1 MNKIGKQNK
10 YDADSIVP
18 RISDSIVPI
27 EEPSKYTLKRLND
40 GSINV
45 GSKIGWIEWNEIG
58 VATGKEIHD
67 EPSIGRSLILNPHPV
82 SYTWLTTVITE
93 IVEQKEG
100 YIKFTTKN
108 STYELTTK

>member
-18 RISDSIVPI
+18 RISDSVVPI
-27 EEPSKYTLKRLND
+27 EEPSKYTLKRLID

-67 EPSIGRSLILNPHPV
+67 EPSIGKSLILNPHPV